1 MPLDPATAAAVSG
14 AQSGLQDV
22 KGFGLGLLQN
32 RWNRKYNEKMYEK
45 QRADSM
51 ADWQRQADYNS
62 PQAQMIR
69 YKQAGLNPNLIYGS
83 ATNSPMA
90 QMKQADLETSELPPY
105 QLNKNSVGEAI
116 GTYQNLLITNQQVDN
131 LKKTNENIQ
140 AQTDLA
146 IAKRA
151 TELLRPWYMDN
162 QVNLMQSN
170 TAYRNLETSQKSELF
185 KGTLELQN
193 QAIQNA
199 LKDLAV
205 KDTTIGYNK
214 AKTDYTKDENKRK
227 NEMQPLSITGKQ
239 RQNENLRIKN
249 IVDDFNIVMQGNQN
263 RILQTQYDQ
272 ELAKLEKAQNDNNA
286 NLVERVI
293 KNLAMIVGMAKQK

>member
-14 AQSGLQDV
+14 AQSGMQDV

-45 QRADSM
+45 QRQDSM

-90 QMKQADLETSELPPY
+90 QMKSADLETSELPPY

-116 GTYQNLLITNQQVDN
+116 GTYQNLLVTNQQVDN

-146 IAKRA
+146 IARRA
-151 TELLRPWYMDN
+151 TELLRPWYMEN
-162 QVNLMQSN
+162 QNQLTQAN
-170 TAYRNLETSQKSELF
+170 TAFRKLETSQKGELF
-185 KGTLELQN
+185 KGTLELQK
-193 QAIQNA
+193 QAIDNA

-214 AKTDYTKDENKRK
+214 AKTQYTKDENARRQ
-227 NEMQPLSITGKQ
+227 EMQPLSVTGKQ

-249 IVDDFNIVMQGNQN
+249 IIDDFNIVMQGNQN

-272 ELAKLEKAQNDNNA
+272 ELQKLQKAQNDNDA

>member
-1 MPLDPATAAAVSG
+1 
-14 AQSGLQDV
+14 
-22 KGFGLGLLQN
+22 
-32 RWNRKYNEKMYEK
+32 MYEK

-193 QAIQNA
+193 QAIANA

-205 KDTTIGYNK
+205 KDTTLGYNK
-214 AKTDYTKDENKRK
+214 AKTTYTKDENARK

-239 RQNENLRIKN
+239 RQNENIRIKN
-249 IVDDFNIVMQGNQN
+249 IIDDFNIVMQGNQN
-263 RILQTQYDQ
+263 SDRQRGSL
-272 ELAKLEKAQNDNNA
+272 L
-286 NLVERVI
+286 R
-293 KNLAMIVGMAKQK
+293 